1 MISVVYSAAI
11 AGIEA
16 QLIEVQVDVS
26 RGLPCLDMVGLPG
39 ASIREARQRV
49 RSALRSAG
57 LDYPL
62 ARITVNLAPAGLR
75 KEGSWFDLPIALA
88 IAMASSQL
96 SHRAGE
102 RLIAIGELGLN
113 AAIRPVNGVL
123 SVAEMTK
130 ALGEYKL
137 IIPSEN
143 LEEANVIPG
152 LEVIPADHLSTLI
165 KRLKEPAFM
174 TTTGT
179 SSRLHSLTKSAN
191 TAAQAERRDT
201 GSDLKYV
208 VGLETAKRCL
218 EIAASGGHNLLMI
231 GPPGSGKSMLAS
243 CVPGILPPLTL
254 EEAIEATKIHSVAG
268 ILDRSSPLL
277 QHRPF
282 RAPHHSTT
290 LAGLIGGGR
299 PVRPGELSLAHN
311 GVLHLDELGEFRR
324 EVIDALRE
332 PLDTGR
338 VILNKNLCAVEYPC
352 RMFLIASL
360 NPCPCGYYGSQDR
373 ECLCTDRQIRAYR
386 SVLSGPFLDRMDMT
400 ITVVPVATERLA
412 QEVIRGSSE
421 DSTAVRSRV
430 CEARD
435 IQLSRFK
442 KADIPLRTNSQ
453 LTTKDLR
460 TYCGITPEAERI
472 LISGGNRLM
481 LTGRGMTRSL
491 KVARTIADMEGQPC
505 VLARHVA
512 EALQFRLP
520 PGMA

>member
-49 RSALRSAG
+49 RPALRSAG

-282 RAPHHSTT
+282 RAPPQYHACRAHRRRAARAPWRIEPGPQRS
-290 LAGLIGGGR
+290 AASGR
-299 PVRPGELSLAHN
+299 A
-311 GVLHLDELGEFRR
+311 
-324 EVIDALRE
+324 
-332 PLDTGR
+332 GR
-338 VILNKNLCAVEYPC
+338 VQAGGH
-352 RMFLIASL
+352 R
-360 NPCPCGYYGSQDR
+360 
-373 ECLCTDRQIRAYR
+373 R
-386 SVLSGPFLDRMDMT
+386 SP
-400 ITVVPVATERLA
+400 
-412 QEVIRGSSE
+412 
-421 DSTAVRSRV
+421 
-430 CEARD
+430 
-435 IQLSRFK
+435 
-442 KADIPLRTNSQ
+442 
-453 LTTKDLR
+453 
-460 TYCGITPEAERI
+460 
-472 LISGGNRLM
+472 
-481 LTGRGMTRSL
+481 
-491 KVARTIADMEGQPC
+491 
-505 VLARHVA
+505 
-512 EALQFRLP
+512 
-520 PGMA
+520 